1 MITES
6 QQDLDRVRD
15 YYTAQRSV
23 GQDEASIY
31 AIWEKG
37 GAFNDSITPSTY
49 VPEYRSHMALKL
61 LSLTKDGSSIFSIGC
76 GNAAVEGV
84 IAGLDRRVRGIDYNA
99 EAVELARQ
107 KGIDAFVADYYTLLP
122 SDVAGADIVYAD
134 GFLGHLFDSEKE
146 MAPALAKLA
155 DLDLKSG
162 SLLVFSNDAPPDPE
176 AAFAPHE
183 RVEDFWFIS
192 KDYLQE
198 RLSDLGYVPVES
210 YYFPYMR
217 PISGMRNRTICIVR
231 VP

>member
-1 MITES
+1 MIAET
-6 QQDLDRVRD
+6 QQDLGRVRD
-15 YYTAQRSV
+15 YYTAQRPV
-23 GQDEASIY
+23 GEDEASIY

-61 LSLTKDGSSIFSIGC
+61 LSLTEDGASVFSIGC

-84 IAGLDRRVRGIDYNA
+84 IAGLNRVVRGIDFNE

-107 KGIDAFVADYYTLLP
+107 KGVDAFAADYYKLLP
-122 SDVAGADIVYAD
+122 SNVAGADVIYAD

-155 DLDLKSG
+155 DLRLKSG
-162 SLLVFSNDAPPDPE
+162 TVLVFSNDAPQDPQV
-176 AAFAPHE
+176 AFAPHE

-192 KDYLQE
+192 KDYLQA
-198 RLSDLGYVPVES
+198 RLSDLGYVTVES